1 MRALCLS
8 LLVLTGFS
16 LGCGSGYNLHPV
28 TGKVTLDGA
37 PLSGATVTLK
47 PLAEGKPA
55 TGTADANGVYT
66 ITDMRPDAG
75 PGAEPGE
82 YRVGILW
89 YKATG
94 PDLSQ
99 MTGESSG
106 YKPEEESKAARN
118 TVQGPKTDLPV
129 AYQNPDT
136 SGLTISV
143 RAGENKHD
151 FELKSTFKGAGK

>member
-1 MRALCLS
+1 MKALCLS
-8 LLVLTGFS
+8 LLVLAGFS

-28 TGKVTLDGA
+28 TGKVTLDGE
-37 PLSGATVTLK
+37 PLPGATVTFK

-55 TGTADANGVYT
+55 TGMADANGVYT

-89 YKATG
+89 YKSKG

-99 MTGESSG
+99 MTGASPNYDG
-106 YKPEEESKAARN
+106 GLDESKSARTN
-118 TVQGPKTDLPV
+118 QGPKADLPA
-129 AYQNPDT
+129 AYLNPDT
-136 SGLTISV
+136 SGLTVSV
-143 RAGENKHD
+143 KAGANNFD
-151 FELKSTFKGAGK
+151 IDLKSSFKGPGK